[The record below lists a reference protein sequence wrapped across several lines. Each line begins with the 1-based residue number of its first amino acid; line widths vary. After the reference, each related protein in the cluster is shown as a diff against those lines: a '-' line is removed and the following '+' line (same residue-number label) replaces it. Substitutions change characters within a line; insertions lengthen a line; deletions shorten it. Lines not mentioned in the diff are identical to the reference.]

1 MSSTIKISFHLTVL
15 IFWVATRNANRNCG
29 KISLISSDGSI
40 VKTLHVGNL
49 NKNVTEKDLIALFS
63 LRTTKY
69 LGNTCH
75 VKFILF
81 SKINNSSGFAYL
93 TGPGHVYNELVK
105 LIEIVFQGN
114 ILVIEEAK
122 KSHRTFINTIKLNC
136 SRCQPKIPKTKNFQ

>member
-1 MSSTIKISFHLTVL
+1 M
-15 IFWVATRNANRNCG
+15 
-29 KISLISSDGSI
+29 ISSDGSI

-122 KSHRTFINTIKLNC
+122 KSHRTFIKTIKLNC
-136 SRCQPKIPKTKNFQ
+136 SRCQAKIPKTKNFQ